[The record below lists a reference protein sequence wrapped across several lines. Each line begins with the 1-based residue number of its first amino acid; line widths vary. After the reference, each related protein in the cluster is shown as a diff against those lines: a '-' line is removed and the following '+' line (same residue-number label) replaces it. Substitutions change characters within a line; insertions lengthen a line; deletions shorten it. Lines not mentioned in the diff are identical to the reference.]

1 MIVIPCFI
9 TPTTNY
15 CCHSWMQRKHA
26 EIQPL
31 HCTIIFFCL
40 RLPHHDVIKLLNRF
54 SLYFPKSVKSI
65 GNQFFFIAIAILLP
79 KQCLS
84 SEHSL
89 KTRTPSAFP
98 AIKGRRFNINNY
110 IKENRSQWTP
120 LLPHALVADKL
131 TWISIRRSNVR

>member
-1 MIVIPCFI
+1 MIVTPCFI

-15 CCHSWMQRKHA
+15 CWMQRKHA

-31 HCTIIFFCL
+31 HCRITF
-40 RLPHHDVIKLLNRF
+40 LPHHDVIKLLNRF

-98 AIKGRRFNINNY
+98 AIKGRRFDINNY

-120 LLPHALVADKL
+120 LLPHALVANKL
-131 TWISIRRSNVR
+131 TWISIRRSNVC